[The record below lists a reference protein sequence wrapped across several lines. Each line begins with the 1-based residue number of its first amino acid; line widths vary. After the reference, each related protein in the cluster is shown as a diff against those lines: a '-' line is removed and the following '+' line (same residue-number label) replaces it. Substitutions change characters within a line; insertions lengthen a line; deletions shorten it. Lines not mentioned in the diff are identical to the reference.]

1 MEIKFSTSP
10 TANKTLIFLHFLK
23 KVPPRKPHSFPDFFT
38 TMHSPHCLLIW
49 VVFLIFFFNLNFP
62 SFSHPFSPENNRNIT
77 LFGDAFFQNT
87 SISLTQELTSCLSS
101 SPSSS
106 SSSSSIYGVGGA
118 FYATPI
124 RFLDSETNA
133 TASFSSAFSFSIAP
147 SPLCSSGD
155 GIAFLIA
162 PNADSFSSA
171 KGHIGLPRPAFD
183 FQDSFFAVEYDTS
196 FDPLLGDINGNH
208 IGIDVN
214 TVVSVTSVDVVSRGV
229 DLKSGKLIRTWVEYR
244 DSMKMIRVW
253 VGYSPVRPP
262 NPVLVARIDLSKL
275 LKEFMYV
282 GFSGSNGQGSALHVV
297 DKWRFKTFHSSLV
310 PMDTVEEG
318 DCFICSSENSETDGS
333 KYGFLHGKKL
343 KVGEMVLGLGGL
355 TAFVFSILAIV
366 SVICFIRIKKR
377 KLVAK
382 TRMESLASRIQR
394 NKVPARLSL
403 EEIKSATMGFD
414 RNRIVGE
421 GASATVYKGCLP
433 YGGEVAVKRFQRVNG
448 IDCLCNPFTT
458 EFATM
463 IGCLKHKNLI
473 QLQGWCCEGSE
484 LVLVYEYM
492 SNGSLDKILHKK
504 TNSAIVLSWKQ
515 RLNIVL
521 GVASALA
528 YLHEECER
536 QIIHRDVKTCNI
548 MLDTQFNAKLGD
560 FGLAEVY
567 DHSSLTR
574 NATIPAGTMG
584 YLAPEYVYSGVP
596 TTKTDVYSFGVVVL
610 ELVTGRKPV
619 DEHGTALVD
628 WTWDLW
634 QKGKLI
640 EAADLRLKGK
650 VNVEEMERMLIVGLA
665 CVHPNHVKRP
675 TINEAARIL
684 KGEVPLPLLPARKPK
699 LRLRPVLPDYSEE
712 TPSFDGERAS
722 PDDPPYFT
730 PRSNFS

>member
-1 MEIKFSTSP
+1 M
-10 TANKTLIFLHFLK
+10 
-23 KVPPRKPHSFPDFFT
+23 
-38 TMHSPHCLLIW
+38 
-49 VVFLIFFFNLNFP
+49 
-62 SFSHPFSPENNRNIT
+62 
-77 LFGDAFFQNT
+77 
-87 SISLTQELTSCLSS
+87 
-101 SPSSS
+101 
-106 SSSSSIYGVGGA
+106 
-118 FYATPI
+118 
-124 RFLDSETNA
+124 
-133 TASFSSAFSFSIAP
+133 
-147 SPLCSSGD
+147 
-155 GIAFLIA
+155 AFLIA
-162 PNADSFSSA
+162 PSADSFSSS
-171 KGHIGLPRPAFD
+171 KGHIGLPRQAFD
-183 FQDSFFAVEYDTS
+183 IQDSFFAVEFDTS

-214 TVVSVTSVDVVSRGV
+214 NVVSVTSVDVVSRGM
-229 DLKSGKLIRTWVEYR
+229 DLKSGKLIRTWIEYR
-244 DSMKMIRVW
+244 NAMKLIRVW

-297 DKWRFKTFHSSLV
+297 DKWRFKTFQSSLV
-310 PMDTVEEG
+310 DMDTVEEG
-318 DCFICSSENSETDGS
+318 DCFICSSEDSAMDSTNNHVTL
-333 KYGFLHGKKL
+333 FHGRKL

-366 SVICFIRIKKR
+366 SVISFIKIKKR

-382 TRMESLASRIQR
+382 TRMERLACRIQTNR
-394 NKVPARLSL
+394 VPTRLSL
-403 EEIKSATMGFD
+403 DEIKSATMGFD
-414 RNRIVGE
+414 RNQIVGE
-421 GASATVYKGCLP
+421 GASATVYKGRLP
-433 YGGEVAVKRFQRVNG
+433 YGGEVAVKRFQLVNG
-448 IDCLCNPFTT
+448 IDCLRNPFTT
-458 EFATM
+458 ELATM
-463 IGCLKHKNLI
+463 VGCLRHKNLI

-536 QIIHRDVKTCNI
+536 QIIHRDIKTCNI
-548 MLDTQFNAKLGD
+548 MLDANFNAKLGD

-567 DHSSLTR
+567 EHSSCSR

-596 TTKTDVYSFGVVVL
+596 TSKTDVYSFGVVIL
-610 ELVTGRKPV
+610 ELVTGQRPI
-619 DEHGTALVD
+619 DEHGTAVVD
-628 WTWDLW
+628 WAWDLK

-650 VNVEEMERMLIVGLA
+650 VNVEELERMLIVGLA

-675 TINEAARIL
+675 TIKEAARIL
-684 KGEVPLPLLPARKPK
+684 KGETPLPVLPARKPK
-699 LRLRPVLPDYSEE
+699 LRLRPVLPDSSEE
-712 TPSFDGERAS
+712 APSFDGERAS

-730 PRSNFS
+730 PRSHFS

>member
-1 MEIKFSTSP
+1 
-10 TANKTLIFLHFLK
+10 
-23 KVPPRKPHSFPDFFT
+23 
-38 TMHSPHCLLIW
+38 MHSPHSLLIW
-49 VVFLIFFFNLNFP
+49 VVFIIFFFSLNFP
-62 SFSHPFSPENNRNIT
+62 SFSHPFSPETNNSNKNNIT
-77 LFGDAFFQNT
+77 LFGDAFFRNT
-87 SISLTQELTSCLSS
+87 SISLTQELAACLSS

-106 SSSSSIYGVGGA
+106 SPSSIYGVGGA
-118 FYATPI
+118 LYATPI
-124 RFLDSETNA
+124 RFIDSESNA
-133 TASFSSAFSFSIAP
+133 TASFSSAFSFSISP

-155 GIAFLIA
+155 GIAFLVA
-162 PNADSFSSA
+162 PNADSFSSS

-183 FQDSFFAVEYDTS
+183 VQDSFFAVEYDTS

-229 DLKSGKLIRTWVEYR
+229 DLKSGKVIRTWIEYR
-244 DSMKMIRVW
+244 NAMKMIRVW

-262 NPVLVARIDLSKL
+262 NPVLVARIDLSDL
-275 LKEFMYV
+275 LKESMYV

-297 DKWRFKTFHSSLV
+297 EKWRFKTFQSSLV

-318 DCFICSSENSETDGS
+318 DCFICSPEESGTDINHDS
-333 KYGFLHGKKL
+333 FFRGKKMN
-343 KVGEMVLGLGGL
+343 VGEMVLGLGGL

-366 SVICFIRIKKR
+366 SVISFITIKKR
-377 KLVAK
+377 RLLAK
-382 TRMESLASRIQR
+382 TRMESVASRIQMNR
-394 NKVPARLSL
+394 VPTRLSL

-414 RNRIVGE
+414 RKRIVGE
-421 GASATVYKGCLP
+421 GASATVYKGSLP
-433 YGGEVAVKRFQRVNG
+433 HGEVAVKRFQRVNG
-448 IDCLCNPFTT
+448 IDCLRNPFTT

-463 IGCLKHKNLI
+463 VSCLRHKNLI

-548 MLDTQFNAKLGD
+548 MLDAEFNAKLGD

-596 TTKTDVYSFGVVVL
+596 NTKTDVYSFGVVVL
-610 ELVTGRKPV
+610 ELVSGRRPV
-619 DEHGTALVD
+619 DEHGTSVVD
-628 WTWDLW
+628 WAWDLW

-650 VNVEEMERMLIVGLA
+650 VSEEEMERMLVVGLA
-665 CVHPNHVKRP
+665 CVHPNPVKRP
-675 TINEAARIL
+675 TVKEAERIL
-684 KGEVPLPLLPARKPK
+684 KGEDPLPMLPSRKPK

-712 TPSFDGERAS
+712 TPSYDAERAS
-722 PDDPPYFT
+722 PDDPPFLT